1 MHKFDIRNIGKL
13 DNPKRRK
20 VLPPE
25 ETLIRFGVEDKGIF
39 LDVGCGTG
47 YFTIPAAGMLKKH
60 KAVGI
65 DIMPEILEVA
75 KEKAK
80 GINNI
85 EFKKSE
91 EYIFPVA
98 DKSVNYV
105 LISNVIHEVADRI
118 RYLQEA
124 ERVKKETGYLLIIDW
139 EKKEMEMGPP
149 LHERISR
156 EEMKYLCSEAG
167 FEFVEEIDIFNTYY
181 GLKFK

>member
-1 MHKFDIRNIGKL
+1 MHKFDIRNIDKL

-25 ETLIRFGVEDKGIF
+25 ETLIRFGIEDKGIL
-39 LDVGCGTG
+39 LDVGCGMG

-80 GINNI
+80 DISNI

-91 EYIFPVA
+91 EYIFPVD

-105 LISNVIHEVADRI
+105 FISNVVHEVSDRI
-118 RYLQEA
+118 IYLQEA
-124 ERVKKETGYLLIIDW
+124 KRVKEEEGYLLIIDW

-149 LHERISR
+149 LQERISR
-156 EEMKYLCSEAG
+156 EEMKSLCSEVG
-167 FEFVEEIDIFNTYY
+167 FKLIQEIDISSTYY